1 MNSRIYFFIFLF
13 IVSCATKKDV
23 YYFQDY
29 VNQAEIEIAYEN
41 NFKFLKIHPG
51 DILDIQIK
59 ALNPESV
66 LIFERRKN
74 ISDSQKQSS
83 DRAIDGYLVGEDNTI
98 SLPIVGSINT
108 NNHNTSSLAE
118 KIKQVLTPYIKNPSV
133 NIRLL
138 NFRFTVLGEVQ
149 SPGTFNVFDENVSL
163 VQAIGLAKDLTI
175 NGDRENILL
184 IRNQNSKKTN
194 YIIDITKSDFMNSPV
209 NYLNQND
216 VIYVRPNTAKVKKSG
231 IVDGTSTL
239 TSVLSLAI
247 SLFIVITR

>member
-1 MNSRIYFFIFLF
+1 MKTSIYIFIFLVF
-13 IVSCATKKDV
+13 ASCSTKKDV
-23 YYFQDY
+23 HYFQDA
-29 VNQAEIEIAYEN
+29 VNQVENEISSIN
-41 NFKFLKIHPG
+41 NFKFLKIQPG

-59 ALNPESV
+59 ASNPETV
-66 LIFERRKN
+66 LIFERKN
-74 ISDSQKQSS
+74 NLVESQKQSA

-98 SLPIVGSINT
+98 SLPTLGSINT
-108 NNHNTSSLAE
+108 SNHSTSSLAR
-118 KIKQVLTPYIKNPSV
+118 KIEQVLSPYVTNPSV

-149 SPGTFNVFDENVSL
+149 NPGTFNVYDENVSL
-163 VQAIGLAKDLTI
+163 IQAIGMAKDLTI

-184 IRNQNSKKTN
+184 VRHQNKKKIN
-194 YIIDITKSDFMNSPV
+194 YSIDITKSDFMNSPV
-209 NYLNQND
+209 NYLKQND
-216 VIYVRPNTAKVKKSG
+216 VIYIRPNTAAVKKSG